1 MIEAVIFDMDGLLV
15 DTNPAWTSARAW
27 MAREAGQTWGPEDD
41 QAVMG
46 VSTQEWADYQIER
59 LGLSLTRDE
68 VAAAIIDRMV
78 QTYRDGIPWLPGAIE
93 AVDMAAS
100 RYRVGLA
107 SGSPPELI
115 EAVTS
120 DDAVRGSF
128 EVIVS
133 ADEIGPGKPAPDV
146 YLATAERLGVDPG
159 ACVCLEDSA
168 NGIRSGVA
176 AGMQVIAVPDAG
188 FRPPDDVLAQAQLV
202 LEDLTNLTPERL
214 EQLG

>member
-15 DTNPAWTSARAW
+15 DTTPAWTSARAW

-120 DDAVRGSF
+120 DDAVR
-128 EVIVS
+128 E
-133 ADEIGPGKPAPDV
+133 
-146 YLATAERLGVDPG
+146 ATAEIGRQLGNVARRHPDQWLIFRRFFTPAPEMPG
-159 ACVCLEDSA
+159 APA
-168 NGIRSGVA
+168 PH
-176 AGMQVIAVPDAG
+176 AVTA
-188 FRPPDDVLAQAQLV
+188 
-202 LEDLTNLTPERL
+202 
-214 EQLG
+214 